1 MSRAHELLRR
11 GAIGALLF
19 VLLAGPT
26 PGAVGSCGDDEL
38 SRPAEFQSYC
48 LEREQLIC
56 VRRGM
61 RREIS
66 TAAEHE
72 CRWDAIAF
80 CDAVDDWNPRCRPTE
95 RVTRAC
101 LNALRSLDTLD
112 TPEDELEECGSQAL
126 CTVSQRD
133 AGGAGS

>member
-1 MSRAHELLRR
+1 MSRAPAMLRR
-11 GAIGALLF
+11 SASCAALF
-19 VLLAGPT
+19 LLLGGPT

-38 SRPAEFQSYC
+38 ARPAEFKSYC

-80 CDAVDDWNPRCRPTE
+80 CDAVDDWNPRCHPTE

-101 LNALRSLDTLD
+101 LNALRSLDTLQ
-112 TPEDELEECGSQAL
+112 TPEHELEECGSEAL

-133 AGGAGS
+133 AGGPGR